1 MGAAIDYN
9 AEQLDKYV
17 SELKSQGLKVYA
29 FPADVS
35 DSNAIDCIVDQNENE
50 IGPIE
55 TLVNIA
61 GV

>member
-1 MGAAIDYN
+1 MGEAIDYN

-17 SELKSQGLKVYA
+17 SELKSQGLEVYS

-35 DSNAIDCIVDQNENE
+35 DSNAIDYIVDQNKNE

-55 TLVNIA
+55 TLVDIA